1 MRVSGNKNGYT
12 PINHVVF
19 DLILPLLSTSAQS
32 VFLRIYRQTIG
43 WNKQTDKIALSQ
55 FKKWCGIKRH
65 ETIKKALE
73 DLQALEFMDKE
84 FCLITVKGKGTS
96 IKEFGVNWSG
106 VDSLRQRYLLAL
118 EAEEGKLSTSY
129 PQ

>member
-1 MRVSGNKNGYT
+1 MRSSGNKNGYT
-12 PINHVVF
+12 PVDHVVF

-32 VFLRIYRQTIG
+32 IFLRIYRQTFG

-55 FKKWCGIKRH
+55 FKQWCGIKRH
-65 ETIKKALE
+65 ETIEKALE
-73 DLQALEFMDKE
+73 DLKAVEYMGKE
-84 FCLITVKGKGTS
+84 FRLITMKGKGTS
-96 IKEFGVNWSG
+96 IKEFGINWGG

-118 EAEEGKLSTSY
+118 EDEERKLSTSY